1 MGTCC
6 SSRTDKDGLEKQGKG
21 NKSAG
26 GTAAGKAAGGAGVK
40 FNPMDAVRNTVT
52 KVLTDSK

>member
-6 SSRTDKDGLEKQGKG
+6 SSRTDKDGLEKGKG
-21 NKSAG
+21 K
-26 GTAAGKAAGGAGVK
+26 KAAGGSTAGNTKGGTGVK